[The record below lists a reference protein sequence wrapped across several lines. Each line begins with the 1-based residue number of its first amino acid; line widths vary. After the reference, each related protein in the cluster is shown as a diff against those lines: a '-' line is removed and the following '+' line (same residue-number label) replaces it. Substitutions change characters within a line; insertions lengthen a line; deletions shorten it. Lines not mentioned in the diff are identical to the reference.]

1 MSRGGKKGEGNGDC
15 GCKSPLNPCSQW
27 GLFLGERSENRT
39 KLRGAEAWD
48 YSLELIG
55 ERIFLPSLQPS
66 YPFLPGQSGWPAS
79 SCSDPLT
86 STLFS
91 CFECFWSLPQTWN
104 GDTYEK
110 ELVPLSELG
119 RQWAPDGAAVHG
131 YPVCTLHLAITTEG
145 FQSYHGWLTCEST
158 SVMQSVW
165 ASEKSPTSQ
174 KEPPPT

>member
-1 MSRGGKKGEGNGDC
+1 MSRGGKKGEGNGGC

-27 GLFLGERSENRT
+27 GLLLGERSENRT

-86 STLFS
+86 STPFFS
-91 CFECFWSLPQTWN
+91 CFEWILRVLGSSLRH
-104 GDTYEK
+104 GME
-110 ELVPLSELG
+110 
-119 RQWAPDGAAVHG
+119 VHMRKSWF
-131 YPVCTLHLAITTEG
+131 L
-145 FQSYHGWLTCEST
+145 FQSWANNELST
-158 SVMQSVW
+158 GLLCTVIQYVHCTWPS
-165 ASEKSPTSQ
+165 KLNHT
-174 KEPPPT
+174 TDD